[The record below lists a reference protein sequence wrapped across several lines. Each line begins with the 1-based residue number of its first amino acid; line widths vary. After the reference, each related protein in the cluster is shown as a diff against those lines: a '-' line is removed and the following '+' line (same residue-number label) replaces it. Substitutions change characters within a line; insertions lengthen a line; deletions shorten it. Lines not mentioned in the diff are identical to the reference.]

1 MYRRRQFILNTI
13 TDIQAHFLRAYGA
26 LEEEERKDEYPP
38 HGHAAGSSR
47 QRPIQ
52 CRLGYSN
59 SRACDSFHLGEM
71 IGFFSLRSKT
81 IFLGSTLIDP
91 DFDVDGDCHSIRNIN
106 INEEEDDE
114 EPVQS
119 TPNRGATT
127 DILSIIASLRQIPD
141 YQLDPSHTG
150 CGIRRQL
157 LPVLDCVD
165 RFVSHVRGVVG
176 LSDPSAWKRPPMG
189 TTTTSTTNAHGIPR
203 FKQNPNSWSNRGL
216 IRAEIVEIHGSNIMN
231 IYVRQTSSSSSSSIT
246 DQHPR
251 LVESNGNQ
259 RPLAEKKRGAMGKVT
274 PLLSPSSSSSSTS
287 LSSSSSTTTLVKVA
301 RPLPIEREAWFLFTA
316 KKRIWGA

>member
-1 MYRRRQFILNTI
+1 MYCRRQFILNTI

-26 LEEEERKDEYPP
+26 LEDEEKKDEYPP
-38 HGHAAGSSR
+38 HGHAAGPPR

-71 IGFFSLRSKT
+71 IRFFTLRSKT

-91 DFDVDGDCHSIRNIN
+91 DFDVDGDCHGIRNVN
-106 INEEEDDE
+106 EDNDNEE
-114 EPVQS
+114 PAQS
-119 TPNRGATT
+119 TPTKGTTT
-127 DILSIIASLRQIPD
+127 DILSILASLRQIPD
-141 YQLDPSHTG
+141 YQLDASHTG

-165 RFVSHVRGVVG
+165 HFVSHVRGVVG
-176 LSDPSAWKRPPMG
+176 LSDPSVWKKSPVGM
-189 TTTTSTTNAHGIPR
+189 TTNAHGVPR

-216 IRAEIVEIHGSNIMN
+216 TRAEIVEVHGSNIMN
-231 IYVRQTSSSSSSSIT
+231 IYVRQSSSSSSAT
-246 DQHPR
+246 YHHPR
-251 LVESNGNQ
+251 VVESSNNQ
-259 RPLAEKKRGAMGKVT
+259 TVTVEKKKRGAMGKAVP
-274 PLLSPSSSSSSTS
+274 PLPPSSSSSTS
-287 LSSSSSTTTLVKVA
+287 SALMKVA

-316 KKRIWGA
+316 KRRIWDA